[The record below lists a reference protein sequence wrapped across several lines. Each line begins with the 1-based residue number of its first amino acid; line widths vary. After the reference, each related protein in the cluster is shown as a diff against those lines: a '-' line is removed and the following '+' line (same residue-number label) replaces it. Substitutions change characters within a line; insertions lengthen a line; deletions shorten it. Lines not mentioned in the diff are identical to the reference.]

1 MKKIIL
7 LATTLAVF
15 VACKNNSK
23 NTNGSV
29 SDISQEEVMV
39 DSHNAQN
46 SLDWMGTYKGVIPA
60 ASSPGIEVTLILS
73 DDGTYRKTDVY
84 IDEKDGTFKEEGN
97 FVWSED
103 GTKII
108 LTSKEGE
115 KQHYKVQEGL
125 VFLLDQE
132 GNEITGELASHYI
145 LNKVE
150 E

>member
-1 MKKIIL
+1 MRKMFL
-7 LATTLAVF
+7 LAASFAVF
-15 VACKNNSK
+15 MACKNNTQ
-23 NTNGSV
+23 NTNDSV
-29 SDISQEEVMV
+29 SELSQEEMMV
-39 DSHNAQN
+39 DSHNAEN

-60 ASSPGIEVTLILS
+60 ASSPGIEVTLTLF

-97 FVWSED
+97 FMWSED
-103 GTKII
+103 GSKVI
-108 LTSKEGE
+108 LTLKDGE
-115 KQHYKVQEGL
+115 KQQYKVQEGRVL
-125 VFLLDQE
+125 LLDQE